1 MSDVADLSPARFAA
15 LVAPAIDRVFA
26 SGMRAGRDAGRELVM
41 SYGGPHAVGVLV
53 DLRNPLTAGR
63 TVGADAVAGP
73 YRYQDPQAVW
83 KSLQR
88 AADHGLLSTTEDGGY
103 TPTERG
109 RAFLTELHAQHAT
122 VLGELW
128 EADHTAR
135 VDRTVALVGRLLEA
149 ADATGGSA
157 WAVLAP
163 PHEPPDAT
171 PGVLL
176 LNRLSALRAHR
187 ADAHAAA
194 WEAAGLTA
202 QQIVTMPPGPEREAI
217 EDSTNERAGAPYA
230 ALDPE
235 ERLAMLA
242 DLAALP

>member
-1 MSDVADLSPARFAA
+1 MPDAVDLPPARFAA
-15 LVAPAIDRVFA
+15 LVAPAIDRVFIRGIRA
-26 SGMRAGRDAGRELVM
+26 SAGGHDLVLA
-41 SYGGPHAVGVLV
+41 YGGPRAIGYLI
-53 DLRNPLTAGR
+53 DLRNPLAAGR
-63 TVGADAVAGP
+63 TISADGLLAH
-73 YRYQDPQAVW
+73 YRYDDPAQVQQTV
-83 KSLQR
+83 QR
-88 AADHGLLSTTEDGGY
+88 SVHHGLLKLADDGSI
-103 TPTERG
+103 TATDRG
-109 RAFLTELHAQHAT
+109 HKFLADLAALHAG
-122 VLGELW
+122 VLTELW
-128 EADHTAR
+128 EAEHR
-135 VDRTVALVGRLLEA
+135 MQVERLVGVAGRLLHTAEPS
-149 ADATGGSA
+149 GGPA
-157 WAVLAP
+157 WSVQAP
-163 PHEPPDAT
+163 PYEPPET
-171 PGVLL
+171 PASVLL